1 MTNAI
6 ENEKN
11 AIKIDWKNETMTNL
25 AVQFVNAE
33 SELAYIKSVIIRKI
47 MNPEC
52 TDDIVQI
59 NWSKIRKMGFE
70 QIGQIE

>member
-25 AVQFVNAE
+25 AVQFVNDE